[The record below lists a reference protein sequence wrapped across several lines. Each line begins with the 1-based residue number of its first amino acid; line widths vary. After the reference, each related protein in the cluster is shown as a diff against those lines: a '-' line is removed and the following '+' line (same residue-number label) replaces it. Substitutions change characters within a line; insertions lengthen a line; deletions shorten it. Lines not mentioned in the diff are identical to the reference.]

1 MMHSLL
7 SSDGTNRSHLAAVTV
22 RSKCVGPH
30 APVCPVKGPEI
41 LLGGLVALQ
50 GEVVGA
56 LSKQTEIRYTEL
68 GFAFRSEL
76 FVFI

>member
-7 SSDGTNRSHLAAVTV
+7 SSDGTNRYHLAAVTV
-22 RSKCVGPH
+22 RSKCVVPH
-30 APVCPVKGPEI
+30 APACPAKRPEI
-41 LLGGLVALQ
+41 LLDGLVALQ
-50 GEVVGA
+50 GEILGV